1 MDEILTSNVG
11 RRILFQNLLLKEAN
25 KSFEFPANVNFDENV
40 KLDPKDLIDLAILIE
55 DKVLDK
61 FQKMPE
67 YYSQKEI
74 LDENPELKN
83 GDTETLVKLSIAN
96 CGGCTANV
104 GLLKKGKF

>member
-1 MDEILTSNVG
+1 MVTLNPNE
-11 RRILFQNLLLKEAN
+11 
-25 KSFEFPANVNFDENV
+25 
-40 KLDPKDLIDLAILIE
+40 LIDLGILIE

-74 LDENPELKN
+74 LDENPEFKTA
-83 GDTETLVKLSIAN
+83 DSDTLVKLSIAN

-104 GLLKKGKF
+104 GLLKKGRFYVANAGDSRSVACLKDGSTLALS